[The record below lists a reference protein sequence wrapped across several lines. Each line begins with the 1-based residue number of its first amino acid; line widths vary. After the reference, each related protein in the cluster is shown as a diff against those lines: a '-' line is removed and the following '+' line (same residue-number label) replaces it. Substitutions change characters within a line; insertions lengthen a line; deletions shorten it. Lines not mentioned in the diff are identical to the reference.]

1 MPAATTQ
8 RGRVVTPTLPRAATT
23 RRATGGGAASTRG
36 GALSHRKATSSG
48 KPNAATQTP
57 AKPQTKRP
65 LLTRQSSREFA
76 DALKSMLSEADLA
89 RGLPDPDAPTGAVAN
104 LWKGLSSLVD
114 HLRPKPSP
122 RHLLDLP
129 EECILLLIEQAF
141 LGSIRAARPIE
152 RLASLASTCRALR
165 FAGSERAAEHLA
177 RALYPRQLCSSCSL
191 PLQSWREL
199 LQTDNAAMGV
209 WCVDVHGI
217 SCSVA
222 QPDGSYMEAHL
233 QSIAL
238 DLHDACPELI
248 LLVDA
253 AGDVT
258 ALSARM
264 LHERV
269 RLRTADDRYVQG
281 GVWQRPVYRLLGPG
295 RQVCEM
301 SFPADVL
308 LDAPRDAARCSE
320 MQRDARATGAATG
333 AGGLS
338 PLGRRAPSMAVGTAT
353 TVGAAGGA
361 AAEAMLGAAEGL
373 WSFSIWEIKFRV
385 LKMGSALAR
394 TPWELASFFRREGSF
409 RPLPL
414 PYDAERR
421 GPASWPHVP
430 ATLRPRLRSNA
441 GLTWALLGMGGETEA
456 EVEAAATWRMQ
467 LTEQWQVHMPTE
479 PDADESSHQST
490 AGVGGDGSAAEEVSR
505 QPSRDARFRV
515 QPGWQRL
522 EVVQSDRSLSGGALL
537 EADHSMCW

>member
-1 MPAATTQ
+1 MAAPS
-8 RGRVVTPTLPRAATT
+8 VP
-23 RRATGGGAASTRG
+23 STRAG
-36 GALSHRKATSSG
+36 QASVRDELSR
-48 KPNAATQTP
+48 
-57 AKPQTKRP
+57 R
-65 LLTRQSSREFA
+65 
-76 DALKSMLSEADLA
+76 
-89 RGLPDPDAPTGAVAN
+89 
-104 LWKGLSSLVD
+104 
-114 HLRPKPSP
+114 
-122 RHLLDLP
+122 
-129 EECILLLIEQAF
+129 C
-141 LGSIRAARPIE
+141 AAR
-152 RLASLASTCRALR
+152 R
-165 FAGSERAAEHLA
+165 
-177 RALYPRQLCSSCSL
+177 
-191 PLQSWREL
+191 
-199 LQTDNAAMGV
+199 
-209 WCVDVHGI
+209 
-217 SCSVA
+217 
-222 QPDGSYMEAHL
+222 
-233 QSIAL
+233 
-238 DLHDACPELI
+238 
-248 LLVDA
+248 
-253 AGDVT
+253 
-258 ALSARM
+258 
-264 LHERV
+264 
-269 RLRTADDRYVQG
+269 
-281 GVWQRPVYRLLGPG
+281 
-295 RQVCEM
+295 
-301 SFPADVL
+301 
-308 LDAPRDAARCSE
+308 AARCSE

-338 PLGRRAPSMAVGTAT
+338 PLGRHAPSMAVGTAT
-353 TVGAAGGA
+353 TVGAAGGV

>member
-1 MPAATTQ
+1 MPVATTQ
-8 RGRVVTPTLPRAATT
+8 RGRAVTPTLPRAATT
-23 RRATGGGAASTRG
+23 RKATGGGAASTRG
-36 GALSHRKATSSG
+36 GALSHRKATISG
-48 KPNAATQTP
+48 KPSAANQTP

-89 RGLPDPDAPTGAVAN
+89 RGLPDPDAEPAPTGAVAN
-104 LWKGLSSLVD
+104 LWLGLSSLVD

-129 EECILLLIEQAF
+129 EECIFLLIEQAF
-141 LGSIRAARPIE
+141 FGSIRAARPIE
-152 RLASLASTCRALR
+152 RLASLAATCRALR

-253 AGDVT
+253 AGDVA
-258 ALSARM
+258 ALSSRM
-264 LHERV
+264 LHKHV
-269 RLRTADDRYVQG
+269 RLRTADDRYLQG

-308 LDAPRDAARCSE
+308 LDAPRDA
-320 MQRDARATGAATG
+320 RAAGAATG
-333 AGGLS
+333 AGGTS
-338 PLGRRAPSMAVGTAT
+338 PLGRRATSMAVGTGT

-361 AAEAMLGAAEGL
+361 AAEAVLGAAEGL

-394 TPWELASFFRREGSF
+394 TPGELARLFRREGSF

-430 ATLRPRLRSNA
+430 ATLHPRLRANA
-441 GLTWALLGMGGETEA
+441 GFTWALLGKGGEGEA
-456 EVEAAATWRMQ
+456 EVEAAATWRVQ
-467 LTEQWQVHMPTE
+467 LSEQWQVHMPIE
-479 PDADESSHQST
+479 PDADESASAT
-490 AGVGGDGSAAEEVSR
+490 GAGGDGSAADEVSR

-537 EADHSMCW
+537 EADHSMCWR